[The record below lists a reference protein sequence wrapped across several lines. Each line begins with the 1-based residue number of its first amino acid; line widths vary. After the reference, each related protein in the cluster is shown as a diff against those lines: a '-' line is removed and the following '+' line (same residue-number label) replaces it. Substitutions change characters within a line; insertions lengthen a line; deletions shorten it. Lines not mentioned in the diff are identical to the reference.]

1 MSEKILI
8 VEDNPLNMR
17 LIELALRA
25 KGYTLLKA
33 TDGKEVIDAV
43 VKELPDI
50 ILLDIQ
56 LPDISGLEIARRLK
70 KNQAFKHIPI
80 IAVTACAMKGD
91 KERILE
97 AGCNAYLPKP
107 INIRKLPDKV
117 AEMLLKQQRQKPNP
131 TWK

>member
-1 MSEKILI
+1 MNKKILI

-33 TDGKEVIDAV
+33 TNGKEAIDV
-43 VKELPDI
+43 TVKEQPDI

-80 IAVTACAMKGD
+80 IAITACAMKGD

-97 AGCNAYLPKP
+97 AGCNAYLSKP
-107 INIRKLPDKV
+107 INIRKLPGKV
-117 AEMLLKQQRQKPNP
+117 AEMLLSSKA
-131 TWK
+131 

>member
-1 MSEKILI
+1 MNKKILI

-33 TDGKEVIDAV
+33 TNGKEVIDIV

-56 LPDISGLEIARRLK
+56 LPDICGLRIARRLK
-70 KNQAFKHIPI
+70 KNQALKHIPI
-80 IAVTACAMKGD
+80 IAITACAMKGD
-91 KERILE
+91 KERILK

-107 INIRKLPDKV
+107 INIRKLPDKI
-117 AEMLLKQQRQKPNP
+117 AEMLLCQ
-131 TWK
+131 